1 MFTALL
7 VATHVAAAGVGVYA
21 GPHVATLLAAWKG
34 SRAVKNAA
42 ALVAKAE
49 ADAAAL
55 SAARKVV
62 ASQPKPAP
70 IGAVGAATGPTGA

>member
-55 SAARKVV
+55 AAARAVV
-62 ASQPKPAP
+62 AAAPKP
-70 IGAVGAATGPTGA
+70 AATGPTGSA